1 MKQFTLR
8 LACLLWLATT
18 SLLPGPGWAL
28 CIGPTGHLAVE
39 FAGVEVT
46 GGLTAAATARCGD
59 ACPPDECRACNDVLL
74 TSSDQ
79 ACSRRDVAV
88 PALALAPVA
97 LVAFLEPRI
106 TDAVARGA
114 VAPIPSSRAPH
125 LVSVLR
131 R

>member
-1 MKQFTLR
+1 MKQFTVR

-39 FAGVEVT
+39 LAGVEVT

-59 ACPPDECRACNDVLL
+59 ECPPDECRACNDVLL
-74 TSSDQ
+74 ASLDQ

-88 PALALAPVA
+88 PASDLAPVA
-97 LVAFLEPRI
+97 LVAFLAPRI
-106 TDAVARGA
+106 TDVGVRGA
-114 VAPIPSSRAPH
+114 VALLPPARAPH
-125 LVSVLR
+125 LVHVLR
-131 R
+131 C

>member
-1 MKQFTLR
+1 MRLKTLR

-28 CIGPTGHLAVE
+28 CVGPDGHLAVE
-39 FAGVEVT
+39 LAGVIVT
-46 GGLTAAATARCGD
+46 GELSAEAAARCGEE
-59 ACPPDECRACNDVLL
+59 CPPDECRACNDVSLA
-74 TSSDQ
+74 SSDQ

-88 PALALAPVA
+88 PALELAPVA
-97 LVAFLEPRI
+97 LAAFLEPRL
-106 TDAVARGA
+106 TDVVARGA
-114 VAPIPSSRAPH
+114 VASIPPSRAPH